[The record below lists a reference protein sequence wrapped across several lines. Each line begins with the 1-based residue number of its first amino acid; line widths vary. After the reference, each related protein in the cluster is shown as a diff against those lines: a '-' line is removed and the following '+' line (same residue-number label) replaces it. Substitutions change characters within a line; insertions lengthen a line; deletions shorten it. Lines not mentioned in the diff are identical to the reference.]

1 MKGYIRVAFFIILGF
16 MYAITALSQVTASI
30 VKDIRNGSSGSEP
43 KFLTVYNN
51 AIYFSAIDGVHG
63 RELWKSDGTE
73 AGTVMVKDIRS
84 GSNGS
89 DPEWMCV
96 SNGVLY
102 FTANDG
108 VNGGEL
114 WRSDGTEAG
123 TMMVTDLTPGNS
135 NTYPGFLTDVNGVL
149 YFAIEYTFSL
159 AAISGLW
166 KSDGTAAGTVKIAGT
181 YSNSVSSGYVRPTN
195 LTNVNGTLFFR
206 GEWPSLPTSTTLWK
220 SDGTAAG
227 TVMVSTN
234 VPRFPY
240 GIQPNYLTAFNNEI
254 YFAADI
260 DTEGGGALWKSDG
273 TESGTVVVK
282 DMDINSTDG
291 GVQHLA
297 NINGTL
303 YFSGFPGSSS
313 NSELWKSDGT
323 AGGTLFVKD
332 INPGS
337 AGSNSTNFTAHG
349 GMAYF
354 VANAAGYG
362 SEIWKTDGTE
372 AGTVIVADLYPGA
385 GSTISNVSIG
395 GGALIALNGVL
406 YFRGHQNNGLGE
418 ELYKLNETILP
429 VKWEDL
435 NVDCKAGSPY
445 INWKTATETNTKDF
459 IVQASAD
466 AANWHNVDTVAAAG
480 NSQATITYK
489 FTGNGL
495 QNNYS
500 YFRVVQRDL
509 DGRTNYSSVLR
520 THCGE
525 ASSQFNV
532 FPNPAGNTITF
543 SGVEN
548 SVIRHIEVFDMAGN
562 RVLLSGNRKSTVDIS
577 RLSKGAYILRLS
589 KTNGDT
595 MNGKFVKQ

>member
-1 MKGYIRVAFFIILGF
+1 MKGYIHVPFFIILGF
-16 MYAITALSQVTASI
+16 MCSMTASSQVTASI
-30 VKDIRNGSSGSEP
+30 VKDIRPGSSGCEP

-51 AIYFSAIDGVHG
+51 ETYFSAIDGVHG

-73 AGTVMVKDIRS
+73 AGTVMVKDIRP
-84 GSNGS
+84 GSAGS

-123 TMMVTDLTPGNS
+123 TMMVTDLTPGYS

-149 YFAIEYTFSL
+149 YFAIEYSFSL

-166 KSDGTAAGTVKIAGT
+166 KSDGTAGGTVKVAGT

-234 VPRFPY
+234 VSRFPY

-260 DTEGGGALWKSDG
+260 DSESGGALWKSDG
-273 TESGTVVVK
+273 TEAGTVVVK

-332 INPGS
+332 INPGLY
-337 AGSNSTNFTAHG
+337 GSNSSNFTDHAG
-349 GMAYF
+349 RVYF
-354 VANAAGYG
+354 VAKTESEGT
-362 SEIWKTDGTE
+362 EIWKTDGTE
-372 AGTVIVADLYPGA
+372 AGTVLVADLRPGA

-395 GGALIALNGVL
+395 GGALIALNGAL
-406 YFRGHQNNGLGE
+406 YFRGYQDNGLGE

-435 NVDCKAGSPY
+435 NVECKANLPH

-466 AANWHNVDTVAAAG
+466 AVNWHNEDTVAAAG
-480 NSQATITYK
+480 NSRATITYQY
-489 FTGNGL
+489 TGNEL
-495 QNNYS
+495 QSSYR

-509 DGRTNYSSVLR
+509 DGRANYSSVLR

-525 ASSQFNV
+525 ATSQFSV
-532 FPNPAGNTITF
+532 FPNPAGSIITF
-543 SGVEN
+543 SGIEN
-548 SVIRHIEVFDMAGN
+548 SAIRHIEVFDMAGN
-562 RVLLSGNRKSTVDIS
+562 RVLLSGQRKSIVDIS
-577 RLSKGAYILRLS
+577 RLSKGAYILRLTT
-589 KTNGDT
+589 TNGDM
-595 MNGKFVKQ
+595 MNGRFVKQ